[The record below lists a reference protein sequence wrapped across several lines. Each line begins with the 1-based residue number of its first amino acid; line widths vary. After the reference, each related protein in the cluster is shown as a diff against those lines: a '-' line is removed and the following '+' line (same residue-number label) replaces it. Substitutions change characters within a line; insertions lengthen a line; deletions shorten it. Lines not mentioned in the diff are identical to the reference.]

1 MNENNLVI
9 CVRNIV
15 SHGTTLLIRE
25 YKLGLI
31 VVWIFSIKAN
41 YERSNTKFWSYS
53 QGGCHAAPLG
63 IIALFIGIGVYGFVS
78 LIMINSDAF
87 TSMERLL
94 LIGFPDLIP
103 CARVIRIRL
112 DGQ

>member
-31 VVWIFSIKAN
+31 VV
-41 YERSNTKFWSYS
+41 
-53 QGGCHAAPLG
+53 
-63 IIALFIGIGVYGFVS
+63 
-78 LIMINSDAF
+78 
-87 TSMERLL
+87 
-94 LIGFPDLIP
+94 
-103 CARVIRIRL
+103 
-112 DGQ
+112 